1 MKYYLEFEK
10 PLQEIED
17 KIEEL
22 KKLSKQKSVNLDYE
36 ISMLQKEAKR
46 LKHEIFSSLT
56 SWQKTLIAR
65 HPERPYTMDYIK
77 MMTEDFIE
85 LHGDRQYSDDPSIVG
100 GIGTIEGISMFI
112 IGHQKGRDTKERLI
126 RNFGQ
131 PHPEGYRKAL
141 RLMKMAERF
150 KKPVLTFIDTPGAAA
165 DIGAE
170 ERGQAEAIATNLME
184 MSMLRVPIVS
194 VVIGEGGSGGALA
207 LSIADRLYMLQYS
220 VYSVI
225 SPEGCAAIL
234 WGKEGNVT
242 QVEIKKAA
250 EALKLTSD
258 DLLKFGIIDGI
269 ISEPEGGAHKD
280 PICQAENIKKVV
292 LQAFKQLSI
301 KDVDTLLKERYE
313 KFRQIRGLNDFKFT

>member
-1 MKYYLEFEK
+1 MVV
-10 PLQEIED
+10 PGN
-17 KIEEL
+17 
-22 KKLSKQKSVNLDYE
+22 VVVG
-36 ISMLQKEAKR
+36 
-46 LKHEIFSSLT
+46 
-56 SWQKTLIAR
+56 LIVVVG
-65 HPERPYTMDYIK
+65 
-77 MMTEDFIE
+77 DF
-85 LHGDRQYSDDPSIVG
+85 
-100 GIGTIEGISMFI
+100 
-112 IGHQKGRDTKERLI
+112 
-126 RNFGQ
+126 
-131 PHPEGYRKAL
+131 
-141 RLMKMAERF
+141 
-150 KKPVLTFIDTPGAAA
+150 
-165 DIGAE
+165 
-170 ERGQAEAIATNLME
+170 
-184 MSMLRVPIVS
+184 
-194 VVIGEGGSGGALA
+194 A